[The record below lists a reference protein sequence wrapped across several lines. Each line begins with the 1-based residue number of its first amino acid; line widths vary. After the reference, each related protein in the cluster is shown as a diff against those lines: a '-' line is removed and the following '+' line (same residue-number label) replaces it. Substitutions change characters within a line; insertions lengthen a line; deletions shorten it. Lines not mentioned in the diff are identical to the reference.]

1 MNTAD
6 STSSSLSSLDDVL
19 ITAELTRRPA
29 RPPDFEAESQA
40 LVALASDMAAS
51 PKTILQKLVDTIV
64 ALCHADS
71 AGISILQPNDGPGVF
86 RWQVTYP
93 D

>member
-19 ITAELTRRPA
+19 ITAELTHRLA
-29 RPPDFEAESQA
+29 RLSDFEAESRA

-51 PKTILQKLVDTIV
+51 PETILQKLVDTILE
-64 ALCHADS
+64 LCRADS
-71 AGISILQPNDGPGVF
+71 AGISILQPNDGPGVI
-86 RWQVTYP
+86 RWQVT
-93 D
+93 